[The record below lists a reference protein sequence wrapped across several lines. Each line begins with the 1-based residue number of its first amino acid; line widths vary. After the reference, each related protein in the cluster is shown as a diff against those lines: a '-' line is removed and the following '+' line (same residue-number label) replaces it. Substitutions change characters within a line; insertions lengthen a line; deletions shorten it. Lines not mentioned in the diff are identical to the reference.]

1 MSTRTA
7 APTRRE
13 QILKQAARLFAE
25 RGFHGVG
32 VDEIGAAVGISGP
45 GLYRHFAGKDAML
58 AELLVGISGRLLD
71 GGRLRVREAD
81 EAAGAMGAVEAP
93 GVTRVT
99 EVTGAPGAP
108 GAAGVTGMGRDSA
121 ALLASLIDGHIDF
134 ALDDRALIT
143 LHDRELD
150 RLRDSD
156 RKLVRQL
163 QRQYVEL
170 WVTVVR
176 ELYPHVPEAQARG
189 AVHAVFGL
197 LNSTP
202 HLGSYGGSLPGR
214 AKTEALL
221 RRLAHGAFAALGEE
235 GADGAGG
242 FGTAAGSASTSDPA
256 STDGSGSAYGS
267 GSAEDPVP
275 RFRRS

>member
-1 MSTRTA
+1 MSTH
-7 APTRRE
+7 APAETRRE
-13 QILKQAARLFAE
+13 QILREAARLFAE

-58 AELLVGISGRLLD
+58 AELLVGISGRLLA
-71 GGRLRVREAD
+71 GGKRRVAD
-81 EAAGAMGAVEAP
+81 AAAAGHGP
-93 GVTRVT
+93 G
-99 EVTGAPGAP
+99 ELL
-108 GAAGVTGMGRDSA
+108 D
-121 ALLASLIDGHIDF
+121 ALIEGHIDF
-134 ALDDRALIT
+134 ALDDRPLIT

-170 WVTVVR
+170 WVEVVR
-176 ELYPHVPEAQARG
+176 EVYPGLAERPARA

-202 HLGSYGGSLPGR
+202 HLGRPGALPGR
-214 AKTEALL
+214 DATAELL
-221 RRLAHGAFAALGEE
+221 HRLARGAF
-235 GADGAGG
+235 GAVSGVPGAV
-242 FGTAAGSASTSDPA
+242 
-256 STDGSGSAYGS
+256 DGSGQA
-267 GSAEDPVP
+267 D
-275 RFRRS
+275 

>member
-1 MSTRTA
+1 MFMSTRTA

-13 QILKQAARLFAE
+13 QILKAAARLFAE

-58 AELLVGISGRLLD
+58 AELLVGISERLLD
-71 GGRLRVREAD
+71 GGRLRVE
-81 EAAGAMGAVEAP
+81 EAGAAP
-93 GVTRVT
+93 
-99 EVTGAPGAP
+99 E
-108 GAAGVTGMGRDSA
+108 
-121 ALLASLIDGHIDF
+121 ALLESLIDGHIDF
-134 ALDDRALIT
+134 ALDDRPLIT

-176 ELYPHVPEAQARG
+176 ELHPEVAESEART

-202 HLGSYGGSLPGR
+202 HLGANGGGPLGR
-214 AKTEALL
+214 AATETLL
-221 RRLAHGAFAALGEE
+221 RRLAHGAFASL
-235 GADGAGG
+235 AG
-242 FGTAAGSASTSDPA
+242 
-256 STDGSGSAYGS
+256 
-267 GSAEDPVP
+267 
-275 RFRRS
+275 

>member
-1 MSTRTA
+1 MSTNAAARVA

-13 QILKQAARLFAE
+13 QILREAARLFAE

-58 AELLVGISGRLLD
+58 AELLVGISERLLD
-71 GGRLRVREAD
+71 GGKLRVAAAAEGPEA
-81 EAAGAMGAVEAP
+81 V
-93 GVTRVT
+93 
-99 EVTGAPGAP
+99 
-108 GAAGVTGMGRDSA
+108 
-121 ALLASLIDGHIDF
+121 LASLIDGHIDF
-134 ALDDRALIT
+134 ALDDRPLIT

-150 RLRDSD
+150 RLRESD
-156 RKLVRQL
+156 RKRVRQL

-176 ELYPHVPEAQARG
+176 ELNPTTPETEARS

-202 HLGSYGGSLPGR
+202 HLGSYGNGLPGR
-214 AKTEALL
+214 ATMEALL
-221 RRLAHGAFAALGEE
+221 RRLAHGAFTAV
-235 GADGAGG
+235 GA
-242 FGTAAGSASTSDPA
+242 
-256 STDGSGSAYGS
+256 
-267 GSAEDPVP
+267 
-275 RFRRS
+275 

>member
-13 QILKQAARLFAE
+13 QILNEAARLFAE

-71 GGRLRVREAD
+71 GGRKRL
-81 EAAGAMGAVEAP
+81 AAS
-93 GVTRVT
+93 
-99 EVTGAPGAP
+99 TGDQ
-108 GAAGVTGMGRDSA
+108 AAQ
-121 ALLASLIDGHIDF
+121 LASLIDGHIDF
-134 ALDDRALIT
+134 ALDDRPLIT

-170 WVTVVR
+170 WVGVVR
-176 ELYPHVPEAQARG
+176 EIHRDVPEPVARG

-202 HLGSYGGSLPGR
+202 HLSPDGR
-214 AKTEALL
+214 GTPRRAVAETLL

-235 GADGAGG
+235 DGE
-242 FGTAAGSASTSDPA
+242 TLP
-256 STDGSGSAYGS
+256 
-267 GSAEDPVP
+267 
-275 RFRRS
+275 

>member
-1 MSTRTA
+1 MATRTDSL
-7 APTRRE
+7 TRRE
-13 QILKQAARLFAE
+13 QILKEAARLFAE

-58 AELLVGISGRLLD
+58 AELLVGISGQLLT
-71 GGRLRVREAD
+71 GARRRVAEA
-81 EAAGAMGAVEAP
+81 ETEGAAGAA
-93 GVTRVT
+93 
-99 EVTGAPGAP
+99 
-108 GAAGVTGMGRDSA
+108 GAAAVGRDPE
-121 ALLASLIDGHIDF
+121 ALLDSLVEGHIDF

-170 WVTVVR
+170 WVESVCAVHPD
-176 ELYPHVPEAQARG
+176 LAQPAARA

-202 HLGSYGGSLPGR
+202 HLGRPGSLPGR
-214 AKTEALL
+214 AVTAALL
-221 RRLAHGAFAALGEE
+221 HRMARGAFRAAAHGR
-235 GADGAGG
+235 AG
-242 FGTAAGSASTSDPA
+242 
-256 STDGSGSAYGS
+256 
-267 GSAEDPVP
+267 
-275 RFRRS
+275 

>member
-1 MSTRTA
+1 MSTRAA

-13 QILKQAARLFAE
+13 QILSEAARLFAA

-58 AELLVGISGRLLD
+58 AELLVGISERLLT
-71 GGRLRVREAD
+71 GGRHRVA
-81 EAAGAMGAVEAP
+81 EAAGAPE
-93 GVTRVT
+93 RVL
-99 EVTGAPGAP
+99 
-108 GAAGVTGMGRDSA
+108 S
-121 ALLASLIDGHIDF
+121 SLIDGHIDF

-150 RLRDSD
+150 RLREAD

-170 WVTVVR
+170 WVETVR
-176 ELYPHVPEAQARG
+176 ELHPEVGEAEVRVS
-189 AVHAVFGL
+189 VHAVFGL

-202 HLGSYGGSLPGR
+202 TWRPWGGRRRSPCCS
-214 AKTEALL
+214 
-221 RRLAHGAFAALGEE
+221 RLAHGAFGAL
-235 GADGAGG
+235 
-242 FGTAAGSASTSDPA
+242 SA
-256 STDGSGSAYGS
+256 
-267 GSAEDPVP
+267 
-275 RFRRS
+275 

>member
-13 QILKQAARLFAE
+13 QILREAARLFAE

-71 GGRLRVREAD
+71 GGRRRVK
-81 EAAGAMGAVEAP
+81 AASGSAVIGTP
-93 GVTRVT
+93 D
-99 EVTGAPGAP
+99 
-108 GAAGVTGMGRDSA
+108 GRTARAVLS
-121 ALLASLIDGHIDF
+121 SLIDGHIDF
-134 ALDDRALIT
+134 ALDDRSLIT

-170 WVTVVR
+170 WVGVVR
-176 ELYPHVPEAQARG
+176 QVHPHVPEAQARG

-202 HLGSYGGSLPGR
+202 HLGAYGGGLPGR
-214 AKTEALL
+214 VATESLL
-221 RRLAHGAFAALGEE
+221 RKLAHGAFAALGERGE
-235 GADGAGG
+235 DHADHASGVVDHADRAADVVDDPPGG
-242 FGTAAGSASTSDPA
+242 L
-256 STDGSGSAYGS
+256 
-267 GSAEDPVP
+267 
-275 RFRRS
+275 RRS

>member
-13 QILKQAARLFAE
+13 QILKHAARLFAE

-45 GLYRHFAGKDAML
+45 GLYRHFTGKDAML

-71 GGRLRVREAD
+71 GGRLRVRV
-81 EAAGAMGAVEAP
+81 AGTDGDP
-93 GVTRVT
+93 
-99 EVTGAPGAP
+99 
-108 GAAGVTGMGRDSA
+108 A

-134 ALDDRALIT
+134 ALDDRPLIT

-170 WVTVVR
+170 WVDVVR
-176 ELYPHVPEAQARG
+176 KLYPDVPETQARG

-202 HLGSYGGSLPGR
+202 HLGAPGGGPPSR
-214 AKTEALL
+214 TATESLL
-221 RRLAHGAFAALGEE
+221 RRLAHGAFAALG
-235 GADGAGG
+235 D
-242 FGTAAGSASTSDPA
+242 
-256 STDGSGSAYGS
+256 
-267 GSAEDPVP
+267 EDPVP
-275 RFRRS
+275 GSV

>member
-45 GLYRHFAGKDAML
+45 GLYRHFAGKEAML
-58 AELLVGISGRLLD
+58 AELLVGISSRLLD
-71 GGRLRVREAD
+71 GGKLRVREAGPD
-81 EAAGAMGAVEAP
+81 GDP
-93 GVTRVT
+93 
-99 EVTGAPGAP
+99 
-108 GAAGVTGMGRDSA
+108 S
-121 ALLASLIDGHIDF
+121 ALLAALIDGHIDF
-134 ALDDRALIT
+134 ALDDRPLIT

-156 RKLVRQL
+156 RKLVRQF

-176 ELYPHVPEAQARG
+176 ELYPHVPEARARG

-202 HLGSYGGSLPGR
+202 HLGPYGGGPPGR
-214 AKTEALL
+214 AATESLL
-221 RRLAHGAFAALGEE
+221 RRLAHGAFAALGDDGDGGAAGGHHAAGGHREADDDRADGE
-235 GADGAGG
+235 GA
-242 FGTAAGSASTSDPA
+242 
-256 STDGSGSAYGS
+256 
-267 GSAEDPVP
+267 
-275 RFRRS
+275 

>member
-1 MSTRTA
+1 MATRTD

-13 QILKQAARLFAE
+13 QILREAARLFAE

-58 AELLVGISGRLLD
+58 AELLVGISGQLLTGGKRRVAEAEHGPEVLLD
-71 GGRLRVREAD
+71 
-81 EAAGAMGAVEAP
+81 
-93 GVTRVT
+93 
-99 EVTGAPGAP
+99 
-108 GAAGVTGMGRDSA
+108 
-121 ALLASLIDGHIDF
+121 SLIEGHIDF
-134 ALDDRALIT
+134 ALDDRDLIT

-170 WVTVVR
+170 WVEAVR
-176 ELYPHVPEAQARG
+176 KVYPELVEAHARV

-202 HLGSYGGSLPGR
+202 HLSRPGSLPGR
-214 AKTEALL
+214 TATAGMLHK
-221 RRLAHGAFAALGEE
+221 LARGAFAA
-235 GADGAGG
+235 
-242 FGTAAGSASTSDPA
+242 AA
-256 STDGSGSAYGS
+256 
-267 GSAEDPVP
+267 AE
-275 RFRRS
+275 